1 MHGHTLTTASTAAR
15 GPREIQTWLLHANEL
30 LKDAGYCMQMIE
42 LLKDGSGPG
51 YCMQMIELLKDGSG
65 PGYCMQ
71 MIELLKDGS
80 GPGYCMQM
88 SCSKMVVDLVIA
100 CK

>member
-1 MHGHTLTTASTAAR
+1 MRGHTLRTASTAA
-15 GPREIQTWLLHANEL
+15 REIQTWLLHANEL
-30 LKDAGYCMQMIE
+30 LKDAGYC
-42 LLKDGSGPG
+42 L
-51 YCMQMIELLKDGSG
+51 IELLKDGSG